1 MSIFEK
7 KDYESSNGM
16 QSSIFGPL
24 IWHTLHIISFNYPH
38 KPTADD
44 KLNYKNFLMSFE
56 HTLPCVY
63 CRANFQKNIK
73 LSGFNPSVMNSRDSF
88 SRFIY
93 RLHNCVNEMLG
104 KKIKIPYEEVRDT
117 YEHFRARCNEKEK
130 KSEILK
136 QQAYSKKEKG
146 CTDSLHGTKS
156 RSVIHV
162 VPSTSKIQN
171 FKINSKCK
179 TKLIKK

>member
-1 MSIFEK
+1 MLDK
-7 KDYESSNGM
+7 KSNLTYEM
-16 QSSIFGPL
+16 
-24 IWHTLHIISFNYPH
+24 
-38 KPTADD
+38 
-44 KLNYKNFLMSFE
+44 
-56 HTLPCVY
+56 
-63 CRANFQKNIK
+63 
-73 LSGFNPSVMNSRDSF
+73 
-88 SRFIY
+88 
-93 RLHNCVNEMLG
+93 
-104 KKIKIPYEEVRDT
+104 VRDR

-146 CTDSLHGTKS
+146 CSDSLHGTKS